1 MSIQSATSI
10 IANSAAALSVPAKS
24 DSQQAAAANSAAEDG
39 NTVTGLQA
47 PRKPTSVQEASI
59 QELSAALEEV
69 QKTIRPVASELNFSL
84 EEDTGRMLVKIVDM
98 ETDEVIRQIPSE
110 ELLRI
115 SKALDKLQG
124 LLLNSEA

>member
-24 DSQQAAAANSAAEDG
+24 DSQQAAAASSAAEDG
-39 NTVTGLQA
+39 KTVTGLQA
-47 PRKPTSVQEASI
+47 PRQPTSVQETNS

-69 QKTIRPVASELNFSL
+69 QKTIRPFASELNFSL
-84 EEDTGRMLVKIVDM
+84 EEDTGRMLVKIVDT